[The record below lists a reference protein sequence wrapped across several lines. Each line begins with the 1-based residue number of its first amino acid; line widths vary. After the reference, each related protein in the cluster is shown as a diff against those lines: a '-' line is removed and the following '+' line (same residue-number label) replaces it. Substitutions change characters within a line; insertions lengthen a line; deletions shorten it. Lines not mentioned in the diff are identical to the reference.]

1 MAARAGR
8 ATTEDRAAMHRIRL
22 PAAALAMAAAAA
34 FNAAAQPAPARPL
47 PAALA
52 APPPAAAIQVRDDAG
67 NTVELPAPARRAIA
81 LTPHAVELAYDAG
94 AGPYLAGAVMG
105 SDYPPQARGL
115 PQVGDGLRPDPERVA
130 ALRPDLLIAWQP
142 GALRTLAP
150 VLQSLKPAVYVS
162 DPRTLD
168 DIPLTLERFGILF
181 GTQQVAQGRAQA
193 LRRRLTALTERY
205 AGKPPV
211 RVFVQA
217 GANPLYALGDSGIIG
232 DALRRCGAV
241 NVFADAGRAALQVSV
256 ESVLARQ
263 PDVIVAGAS
272 GDADARALRRAW
284 QSSGVA
290 AARNG
295 HLYTLDAD
303 ALYRPTARLVDAVE
317 TLCARID
324 AARPRQPAPPGGL

>member
-1 MAARAGR
+1 M
-8 ATTEDRAAMHRIRL
+8 
-22 PAAALAMAAAAA
+22 PSAALAP
-34 FNAAAQPAPARPL
+34 QTPAL
-47 PAALA
+47 
-52 APPPAAAIQVRDDAG
+52 IQVRDDAG
-67 NTVELPAPARRAIA
+67 NTVELPIPARRAIA
-81 LTPHAVELAYDAG
+81 LTPHAVELAYEAG
-94 AGPYLAGAVMG
+94 AGQYLAGAVMG
-105 SDYPPQARGL
+105 SDYPPQARNL

-142 GALRTLAP
+142 SALRTLAP
-150 VLQSLKPAVYVS
+150 VLQSRKPAVYIS
-162 DPRTLD
+162 DPRSLD

-181 GTQQVAQGRAQA
+181 GTQQIARDRAQA
-193 LRRRLTALTERY
+193 LRRRLDTLTERY

-211 RVFVQA
+211 RVFMQA
-217 GANPLYALGDSGIIG
+217 GANPLYALGDPGIIG

-263 PDVIVAGAS
+263 PEVIIAGAS
-272 GDADARALRRAW
+272 SDAEAAAFRQTW

-290 AARNG
+290 AARHG

-303 ALYRPTARLVDAVE
+303 ALYRPTGRLVDAVE

-324 AARPRQPAPPGGL
+324 AARVRQPTPPGGL

>member
-1 MAARAGR
+1 MA
-8 ATTEDRAAMHRIRL
+8 L
-22 PAAALAMAAAAA
+22 A
-34 FNAAAQPAPARPL
+34 FNAAAQPTPR
-47 PAALA
+47 PAAL
-52 APPPAAAIQVRDDAG
+52 IQVRDDAG

-81 LTPHAVELAYDAG
+81 LAPHAVELAYEAG
-94 AGPYLAGAVMG
+94 AGQSLAGTVMG
-105 SDYPPQARGL
+105 SDYPPQARNL

-150 VLQSLKPAVYVS
+150 VLQSQKPAVYVS
-162 DPRTLD
+162 DPRSLD

-181 GTQQVAQGRAQA
+181 GTQPIARDRAQA
-193 LRRRLTALTERY
+193 LRRRLDALTERY

-211 RVFVQA
+211 RVFIQA
-217 GANPLYALGDSGIIG
+217 GANPVYALGDTGIIG

-241 NVFADAGRAALQVSV
+241 NAFADAGRAALQVSV

-263 PDVIVAGAS
+263 PDVIVAGVGSPAE
-272 GDADARALRRAW
+272 AEAFRRTW

-303 ALYRPTARLVDAVE
+303 ALYRPTGRLVDAVE

-324 AARPRQPAPPGGL
+324 AARSRRPNPPGGL